1 MRFVPKIF
9 RGADNP
15 VVETGVD
22 TTEPEVRHDALVTVE
37 EGDNA
42 PVKNYA
48 GVVEV
53 AQTAAIVFATNLIS
67 RAFAAATIEPR
78 YMEPWE
84 LAGMARDVMLHGEWV
99 AQLMLDG
106 SGFYFARSADHDIQG
121 GTRPRQWR
129 YRLTIPSP
137 SAVGTGVLL
146 PYDSVC
152 HVRMYTPR
160 TEPWR
165 GRSPFNEMG
174 VTARLLGLIE
184 DGLCREEDMVRLYVL
199 SHGPGVADEAELAED
214 FSEGGLQLLEQSVQ
228 SFGQTRTS
236 NGNQVRGTRVGPAPD
251 QAEITM
257 RAQVTQDILSAA
269 GIPAGLYA
277 PREGSVNR
285 EAYRQFHAATLEPI
299 GEAFRAEIEKKTER
313 PFSINFHKL
322 AAADIAARGRGLS
335 NLIAANIHPEDAMA
349 VVGLSGLRYVEPEP
363 EPPPEQEPTPAE
375 IIRRMMPYVISNA
388 GS

>member
-1 MRFVPKIF
+1 M
-9 RGADNP
+9 
-15 VVETGVD
+15 
-22 TTEPEVRHDALVTVE
+22 
-37 EGDNA
+37 
-42 PVKNYA
+42 
-48 GVVEV
+48 
-53 AQTAAIVFATNLIS
+53 
-67 RAFAAATIEPR
+67 
-78 YMEPWE
+78 
-84 LAGMARDVMLHGEWV
+84 MLHGEWV

-106 SGFYFARSADHDIQG
+106 PGFYFARSSDHDVLG

-137 SAVGTGVLL
+137 SAVGNNVLL

-152 HVRMYTPR
+152 HVRMHTAR
-160 TEPWR
+160 TSPWR
-165 GRSPFNEMG
+165 GLSPFSEMG

-184 DGLCREEDMVRLYVL
+184 QGLCEEEDLIRAYVL
-199 SHGPGVADEAELAED
+199 AHGPGVGDQTELAED
-214 FSEGGLQLLEQSVQ
+214 LAEGGLQLIEQSVQ
-228 SFGQTRTS
+228 SYGQTRTS
-236 NGNQVRGTRVGPAPD
+236 GGNQVRGTRIGPGPD
-251 QAEITM
+251 ASEITL

-285 EAYRQFHAATLEPI
+285 EAYRQFHAAGLEPL
-299 GEAFRAEIEKKTER
+299 GETFRSEVEKKTER

-335 NLIAANIHPEDAMA
+335 NLITANIHPEDAMA

-375 IIRRMMPYVISNA
+375 IIRRMMPYVIQNA
-388 GS
+388 SS